1 MILVTGAPG
10 NVGTEVVRFLQKADA
25 EFRIGAFNVE
35 SAREVF
41 GDDIEIVRFDF
52 TQPETFRDAFA
63 DVTRLF
69 LVRPPALSNV
79 DRDIAP
85 AVWAAVGAGVE
96 QIVFLSIQGV
106 ENNPIVPHHKIEQL
120 VLKTGVIYTF
130 LRASFFMQNLTTT
143 HRDEIRERNE
153 IAVPVGNAKT
163 SFIDARDIAAVAC
176 RALTEG
182 GHANQ
187 KYTLTGSEALDYD
200 EVADKLSVVLDRS
213 IQYRRPSVFRFIRD
227 QSREGR
233 KFAQVLVMTALYTI
247 TRFGNARDVTGDVAQ
262 ILDRQPI
269 TFAEF
274 AHDHADVWR

>member
-10 NVGTEVVRFLQKADA
+10 NVGTEVVRCLQEADA

-35 SAREVF
+35 SARAAF
-41 GDDIEIVRFDF
+41 DDDIEIVHFDF
-52 TQPETFRDAFA
+52 TRPETFRDTFA
-63 DVTRLF
+63 DVTRMF

-85 AVWAAVGAGVE
+85 AVWAAVGAGIE

-120 VLKTGVIYTF
+120 VLKTSVAYTF

-163 SFIDARDIAAVAC
+163 SFIDVRDIAAVAC
-176 RALTEG
+176 RALTEDS
-182 GHANQ
+182 HMDQ
-187 KYTLTGSEALDYD
+187 KYTLTGAEALAYD
-200 EVADKLSVVLDRS
+200 EVAAKLSNVLEHPIR
-213 IQYRRPSVFRFIRD
+213 YTRPSVLRFIRE
-227 QSREGR
+227 QRRIGR
-233 KFAQVLVMTALYTI
+233 KFAQVLVMTGLYTI
-247 TRFGNARDVTGDVAQ
+247 TRFGNAKDVTSDVAQ
-262 ILDRQPI
+262 ILGRPPI
-269 TFAEF
+269 SFDNFAR
-274 AHDHADVWR
+274 DHADLWR